1 MLNKQKSDAIQNE
14 DYETAQMIKNEISKI
29 QKSIMSTG
37 DRQNVSTISK
47 GRGATLS
54 PIEYKTPIMKN
65 SNISKDSGMNPED
78 AYGISGAVSQ
88 KSLNPISLKSV
99 RK

>member
-1 MLNKQKSDAIQNE
+1 
-14 DYETAQMIKNEISKI
+14 MIKNEMSKI

-37 DRQNVSTISK
+37 DRTNASMISK

-54 PIEYKTPIMKN
+54 PIEYKVSGVKIGNLSKGSAIN
-65 SNISKDSGMNPED
+65 SED
-78 AYGISGAVSQ
+78 AYGISTATSQ
-88 KSLNPISLKSV
+88 KTLNPISLKTV